1 MIQKNIGEINLNA
14 ADSLKNFLEGIDSYI
29 TAKNVVPTV
38 FNPDFAIAETLSL
51 EDMERFNQDDC
62 FNYAYQLYQFADHV
76 SKEKAHCENV
86 IRWCSNSL
94 NSIISVELN
103 NGVWDQYAKH
113 DIKVAT
119 ILRND
124 DLANKINEWRMTAE
138 ARLENIKSREY
149 NVRRKADILI
159 EKGKRK

>member
-1 MIQKNIGEINLNA
+1 M
-14 ADSLKNFLEGIDSYI
+14 DGIETYI
-29 TAKNVVPTV
+29 AAKNVIPTA
-38 FNPDFAIAETLSL
+38 FNQDFAVAETLSL
-51 EDMERFNQDDC
+51 EDMEKINQDDC

-76 SKEKAHCENV
+76 AKEKAHCENV
-86 IRWCSNSL
+86 IRWCNNTL
-94 NSIISVELN
+94 QSIISVELD

-124 DLANKINEWRMTAE
+124 DLANKINEWQMTAE
-138 ARLENIKSREY
+138 GRLENIKGREY

>member
-1 MIQKNIGEINLNA
+1 MTHQNIGGNKLNA
-14 ADSLKNFLEGIDSYI
+14 ADRLKYFLDGIESYI
-29 TAKNVVPTV
+29 TAKNVVPTA
-38 FNPDFAIAETLSL
+38 FTSDFAIPETLSL
-51 EDMERFNQDDC
+51 ANLENISQDDC

-76 SKEKAHCENV
+76 SREKAHCENV
-86 IRWCSNSL
+86 IRWCNNTL
-94 NSIISVELN
+94 QSIISDELN

-124 DLANKINEWRMTAE
+124 DLANKINDWKMTAE
-138 ARLENIKSREY
+138 GRLENIKTREY